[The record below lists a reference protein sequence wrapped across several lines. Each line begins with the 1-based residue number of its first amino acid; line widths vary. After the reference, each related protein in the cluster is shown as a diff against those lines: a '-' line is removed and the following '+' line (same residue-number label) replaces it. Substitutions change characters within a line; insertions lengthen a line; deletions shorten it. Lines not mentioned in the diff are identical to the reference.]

1 MSTKLTLDEFA
12 EMLSDHT
19 TDDLI
24 EMLYNRMSDD
34 DLKEMAAEREEAD
47 VHNCGVC
54 EERQDK
60 EYSTCC
66 EECGLMTCEDCLN
79 SAEVCV
85 RCVEEQEEAS
95 LETCKC
101 GLYQTCDICK
111 MYQER

>member
-34 DLKEMAAEREEAD
+34 DLKEMAAEREEA
-47 VHNCGVC
+47 
-54 EERQDK
+54 ERQEK
-60 EYSTCC
+60 T
-66 EECGLMTCEDCLN
+66 
-79 SAEVCV
+79 
-85 RCVEEQEEAS
+85 EQEEAS